1 MMSAQEGTS
10 SGRLLSSAPNSVKG
24 GGLHS
29 RSTPMD
35 PNWLTAFA
43 ALVAAV
49 ATFISAVR
57 KK

>member
-10 SGRLLSSAPNSVKG
+10 SGRLLSSAPNSVK

>member
-1 MMSAQEGTS
+1 
-10 SGRLLSSAPNSVKG
+10 
-24 GGLHS
+24 
-29 RSTPMD
+29 MD

-43 ALVAAV
+43 ALVTAV